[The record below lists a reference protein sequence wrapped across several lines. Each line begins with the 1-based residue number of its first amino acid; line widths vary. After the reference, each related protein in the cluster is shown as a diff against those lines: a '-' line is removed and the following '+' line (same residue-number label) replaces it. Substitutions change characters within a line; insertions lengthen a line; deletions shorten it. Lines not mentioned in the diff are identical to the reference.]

1 MKYRPIVGAA
11 LASAPL
17 MLTGAA
23 SADFVGFNIVK
34 KPVEGFE
41 KWVALVVNLYAVLT
55 CPEPPRRAGAPGRR
69 RACPCW
75 PKAARD
81 EHGC

>member
-17 MLTGAA
+17 ILSGTAA
-23 SADFVGFNIVK
+23 ADFVGLTTVK

-41 KWVALVVNLYAVLT
+41 KLVALVVNLYAVFIEVFVVAPFLLLVLWVNQ
-55 CPEPPRRAGAPGRR
+55 RRKNAISGR
-69 RACPCW
+69 
-75 PKAARD
+75 
-81 EHGC
+81 